1 MIVFECLVNKDMN
14 PRQLRSEAME
24 IITREEKDN
33 EHIISKMNSS
43 VSSSKSADI
52 ENPELAAQQWCEAL
66 ARVTGSVEL
75 NLLLQSGVFFG
86 LVTDLKYG
94 QDKARRFLSDLH
106 DEMVKLYKGNINF
119 IHRQQN
125 LKPNVYDKVF
135 KAQFQRVLDN
145 NATGIKSNNLN
156 AAIAKADEVKV
167 IAARSVQKMNENM
180 AETQKLL

>member
-43 VSSSKSADI
+43 VSSSKSTDI

-167 IAARSVQKMNENM
+167 IAARSVQKMNDNM